1 MLYKSRKV
9 VIKLFND
16 YSSIASEDKYKAIN
30 KKGITRMSERVVKV
44 SGTKVSNRKVSD
56 HSNLKVLSP
65 KQVCQKLP
73 IALAQI
79 KAGNTSENFLDE
91 IRKII
96 CFLCREKEIAKK
108 VYNNIINSIKL

>member
-44 SGTKVSNRKVSD
+44 SDTKVSDRKV
-56 HSNLKVLSP
+56 SNLKVLSP

-79 KAGNTSENFLDE
+79 KAGNTSENFLNE